1 MNLVLRPLKIASIAE
16 AFTLIILLFIAVPLK
31 RLFSLPEAVS
41 IVGPIHGF
49 AFLFYVV
56 IVVFYYFKGHV
67 SIISA
72 IKLVVAAFI
81 PFGAFFLSSV
91 FQTSK

>member
-1 MNLVLRPLKIASIAE
+1 MNPVLRPLKMASIAE
-16 AFTLIILLFIAVPLK
+16 AFTLIILLFLAVPIK
-31 RLFSLPEAVS
+31 RLLGIPEVVS

-49 AFLFYVV
+49 AFLFYVAMV
-56 IVVFYYFKGHV
+56 LFYYFKGHV
-67 SIISA
+67 GFVSA
-72 IKLVVAAFI
+72 IKLLVAAFV